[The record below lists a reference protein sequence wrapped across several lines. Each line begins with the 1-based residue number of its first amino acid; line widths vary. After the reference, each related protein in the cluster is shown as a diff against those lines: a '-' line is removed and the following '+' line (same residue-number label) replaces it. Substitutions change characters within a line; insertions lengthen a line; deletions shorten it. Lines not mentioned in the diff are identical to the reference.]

1 MALKKLNTS
10 CKIAT
15 ALILLNIFASYQ
27 NPAVQESVNFYHKR
41 LNMVS
46 TQIQTRGIN
55 DPEVLNAMK
64 KVPRHLFVLP
74 EYISYAYQ
82 DTPLP
87 LSDGQT
93 ISQPYIVAFM
103 TEALDLK
110 SSDKVLEIGTGSG
123 YQAAIL
129 AEICDSV
136 FTIEIFESLE
146 RRAKNTLGKLKYKN
160 IQTKVGDGY
169 LGWKKHAPFD
179 AIIVSC
185 SPTHVPQ
192 ALKDQLAEGGRMIIP
207 VDQNKIQHLVVLKKK
222 REKVKEEKVLPVRFV
237 PMINLDLEKY

>member
-1 MALKKLNTS
+1 MNTS
-10 CKIAT
+10 YKIVT
-15 ALILLNIFASYQ
+15 ALVLLHILASYQ
-27 NPAVQESVNFYHKR
+27 NPAVQENVDFYHKR
-41 LNMVS
+41 LNMVAN
-46 TQIQTRGIN
+46 QIQARGIN
-55 DPEVLNAMK
+55 NTKVLNAMK

-103 TEALDLK
+103 TESLDLK
-110 SSDKVLEIGTGSG
+110 STDKVLEIGTGSG

-129 AEICDSV
+129 AEICDST
-136 FTIEIFESLE
+136 FTIEIFHSLTK
-146 RRAKNTLGKLKYKN
+146 RANKIFRELQYKN

-169 LGWKKHAPFD
+169 LGWEEYAPFD
-179 AIIVSC
+179 AIIVTC

-192 ALKDQLAEGGRMIIP
+192 ALIDQLAENGRMIIP
-207 VDQNKIQHLVVLKKK
+207 VGKNKIQHLVMLKKK
-222 REKVKEEKVLPVRFV
+222 RGKVKEEKVLPVRFV
-237 PMINLDLEKY
+237 PMLNPNLEEY